1 MFKSIAS
8 FAIAFFSVATVLGPK
23 APAGSYI
30 LVRYT
35 PTGYVGGQEIRTDL
49 VLNDQV
55 ICTWNL
61 GQTQPWDRGENYLY
75 FIPSEDNCPGLDPR
89 NFVQW
94 NVLKNSGEVFFK
106 TEKVLEIPVWTRD
119 GAGKYSL
126 LPQ

>member
-8 FAIAFFSVATVLGPK
+8 FVVSCFAIGTMLGPVV
-23 APAGSYI
+23 PSGSYI
-30 LVRYT
+30 LVRYI

-49 VLNDQV
+49 VFNDQV
-55 ICTWNL
+55 VCTWNL

-75 FIPSEDNCPGLDPR
+75 FVPSQDNCPGLDPR

-94 NVLKNSGEVFFK
+94 SVQQNFAEVFFK
-106 TEKVLEIPVWTRD
+106 TEKVLEMPVWTVD

-126 LPQ
+126 LQQ